1 MYYLYAPFV
10 IITEFIVKIHT
21 QKIDFIYM
29 YSSLLCST
37 FDSVK
42 GKR

>member
-10 IITEFIVKIHT
+10 IITDFIDKKCI